1 MTPKLEQASKVTAN
15 EHLPGLM
22 KYCDTLLKLTD
33 GVKPEAKCF
42 YSPDGSVFVGI
53 PISETEDS
61 FLVAAAARLSI
72 TKDKTI
78 NVDTMN
84 SEPVMRLFKSSVRY
98 TVNLAKV
105 STYHYYT
112 FLQKV
117 SYGMMPEYFT
127 EERRKYI
134 DKFVEDNCKQYLPI
148 LNSTNDPEDIRIEP
162 EKIEGQSELSFHA
175 FNPSESIH

>member
-1 MTPKLEQASKVTAN
+1 MTTKLEQASKVTAN

-22 KYCDTLLKLTD
+22 KYCSTLLDLTNN
-33 GVKPEAKCF
+33 VKPEAKCF

-53 PISETEDS
+53 PITETEDS
-61 FLVAAAARLSI
+61 FLVAAAARLTI

-78 NVDTMN
+78 SVDTMS
-84 SEPVMRLFKSSVRY
+84 SEPIMRLFKSSIRY

-117 SYGMMPEYFT
+117 SYGMIPEYFN

-134 DKFVEDNCKQYLPI
+134 DKFVEDNCKSYLPI
-148 LNSTNDPEDIRIEP
+148 LNSTIEPEDISTEP
-162 EKIEGQSELSFHA
+162 EKIEGQSELAFHA

>member
-1 MTPKLEQASKVTAN
+1 MTSKLEQASRVTAN
-15 EHLPGLM
+15 ENLPGLM
-22 KYCDTLLKLTD
+22 DHCSTLLELTD

-53 PISETEDS
+53 PLSETEDS

-72 TKDKTI
+72 SKDKTI
-78 NVDTMN
+78 SVDSIT
-84 SEPVMRLFKSSVRY
+84 SEPVMRLFKSSIRY

-117 SYGMMPEYFT
+117 SYGMIPDYFY

-134 DKFVEDNCKQYLPI
+134 DKFVEDNCKSYLPI
-148 LNSTNDPEDIRIEP
+148 LNSTTDPEDIRTEP
-162 EKIEGQSELSFHA
+162 EKVEGQSELAFHA